1 MLDDAAIFLISLL
14 PFQMYYKLV
23 GEFAKWSVRLIWLQ
37 SLADKST
44 YYLCMYFSLLDIQE
58 EDQRYISQRQIK
70 QMMTMMTGLV
80 EAGGVLSGNSDSYML
95 L

>member
-1 MLDDAAIFLISLL
+1 MITEDDNFNVNIPLAKALQTKVLTACVYFLSIF
-14 PFQMYYKLV
+14 
-23 GEFAKWSVRLIWLQ
+23 
-37 SLADKST
+37 
-44 YYLCMYFSLLDIQE
+44 DIQAE
-58 EDQRYISQRQIK
+58 GLRYISQRQIK